1 MNSEANLFNKKN
13 LIIFVL
19 TVYIF
24 FWDMFLTLN
33 LKIDIR
39 LIVFL
44 LFFYLLNEIL
54 KDIKN
59 KNFKFIQISIIIFL
73 FIVIHSILSG
83 NQINLKFFGSVIF
96 LIYLFGIAY
105 YFYDII
111 LENKY
116 YIVYLFIS
124 LFLLSILIHFFFNY
138 SSNPEPFS
146 CGALKNLFGGKNSF
160 DNPIFFIHFI
170 SSYSLIFNENSHLA
184 MSSIAVIIFSI
195 FILTNKNKNKK
206 INFVLILFI
215 IVCFLKSSA
224 TLLAGT
230 FFSILCILIFEYKR
244 LSKYFIFF
252 SIIFTLIIS
261 FIFFQDKVCLNK
273 FVYSTS
279 NDPQLFEN
287 VYDLISDKSE
297 IDESLSNLEK
307 KLENKDLEKI
317 KRKKILNEKKKLEIK
332 KDKIKIK
339 KDSFRQEYRGSL
351 SSDVFFHALNVS
363 YNSVLIK
370 PFGWGF
376 QGYEFAFNDYNKKNK
391 IFRKPLEVFNNRDA
405 SNNTF
410 KLITEFGIL
419 SLLIFFLLLYIFLS
433 NKISVEN
440 KIFLIPFLVTQ
451 FIRGAGYFNSA
462 FLLILFILITAQL
475 RDKNNLSKY

>member
-475 RDKNNLSKY
+475 RNKNNLSKY

>member
-230 FFSILCILIFEYKR
+230 FFSILCILIFEYKK

-462 FLLILFILITAQL
+462 FLLILFILITAQ
-475 RDKNNLSKY
+475 

>member
-307 KLENKDLEKI
+307 KLENKDLDKI